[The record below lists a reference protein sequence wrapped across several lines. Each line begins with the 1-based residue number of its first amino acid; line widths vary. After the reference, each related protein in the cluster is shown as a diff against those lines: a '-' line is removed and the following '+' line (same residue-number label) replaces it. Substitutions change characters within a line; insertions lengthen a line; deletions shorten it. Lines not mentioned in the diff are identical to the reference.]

1 MAKSFNNVFIVSLF
15 PICREKYDPQSPDMS
30 NGIAKQEAIRLM
42 EEENAVV
49 RGLDVSSD
57 AERAKQFEEGLTQAK
72 EAEKQEN

>member
-1 MAKSFNNVFIVSLF
+1 
-15 PICREKYDPQSPDMS
+15 MS